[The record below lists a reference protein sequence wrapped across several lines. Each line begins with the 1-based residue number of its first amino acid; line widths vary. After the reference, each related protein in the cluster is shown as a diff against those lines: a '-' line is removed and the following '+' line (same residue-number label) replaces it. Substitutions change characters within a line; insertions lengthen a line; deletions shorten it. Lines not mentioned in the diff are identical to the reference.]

1 MSNRKRNVVPQR
13 RLPRLSAAMCSI
25 LPSMRVGVGA
35 VAQHLSLTRLSH
47 APAASAS
54 LPLPPAWALE
64 PSWASALQ
72 PELDLTYFKRLKAF
86 VEQERSVHTVLP
98 PEEHTFAAFDACK
111 FDAVSIV
118 ILGQDPYPRPGHAHG
133 LSFSVRPDVR
143 PLPGSLRNI
152 FTELNRDLGIPLSTH
167 GYLQSWAEQG
177 VLLLNSALSV
187 RAGEP
192 MSHAGQG
199 WERMTDAAITA
210 LAARRTGLVF
220 FLWGAHAQRKAGLID
235 QSLHLVLRAPHPSPI
250 SAHRGFHGCAHF
262 SQANRYLAATGR
274 TPIDWSS
281 HLSAGASAALRTRMP
296 STRALGTVAAA
307 APTPVSPSSGA
318 AAAATAAE
326 RDEPPKRRHA
336 VVEPAGV
343 APSTASGTA
352 PGTAPSPMPSTAPFQ
367 WWKQWQAIERARS
380 GRNAPVDFI
389 GGHLLGEREDGPAP
403 FRVQTLVGLVIA
415 ARTPDAATAHAL
427 QRLRVLAAPLDAEGS
442 ARGRPRFTAT
452 ALAQLDELTIRQA
465 ISGVAFPAQKA
476 ARVRSIARTLVDEYE
491 GDVPRTLPEL
501 LVLPGVGP
509 KVAHLV
515 LQIGWGSTEGIAVDS
530 HVHRIAARLG
540 WTRGAKT
547 AEATRKELEGWMP
560 REHWQ
565 ELHPLFVGFG
575 QQVCADRPACHSCPL
590 MAARVCPQI
599 GNLDV

>member
-1 MSNRKRNVVPQR
+1 MTLTREWKSRAR
-13 RLPRLSAAMCSI
+13 RRRVAAMCSI
-25 LPSMRVGVGA
+25 VPSMRVGVGA
-35 VAQHLSLTRLSH
+35 FAQHRPLTTQLSH

-64 PSWASALQ
+64 PSWASALR

-86 VEQERSVHTVLP
+86 VEEERSVHTVLP

-111 FDAVSIV
+111 FDSVSVV
-118 ILGQDPYPRPGHAHG
+118 ILGQDPYPTPGHAHG

-220 FLWGAHAQRKAGLID
+220 FLWGAHAQRKAALID
-235 QSLHLVLRAPHPSPI
+235 QSLHLVLRAPHPSPL

-262 SQANRYLAATGR
+262 SKANRYLAAAGR

-281 HLSAGASAALRTRMP
+281 HLTTSRTTGASAALSTRMQ
-296 STRALGTVAAA
+296 SSGALGTVAAA
-307 APTPVSPSSGA
+307 APKPGPPSSGA
-318 AAAATAAE
+318 VAAARGAE
-326 RDEPPKRRHA
+326 RDEPPKRRRA
-336 VVEPAGV
+336 VVEPALV
-343 APSTASGTA
+343 A
-352 PGTAPSPMPSTAPFQ
+352 PGTAPGTAPFQ
-367 WWKQWQAIERARS
+367 WWKQWQAIERGRS
-380 GRNAPVDFI
+380 GRNAPVDFV
-389 GGHLLGEREDGPAP
+389 GCHLLGEREDGPAP
-403 FRVQTLVGLVIA
+403 FRVQTLVGLVLS
-415 ARTPDAATAHAL
+415 ARTPDAAIAHAL
-427 QRLRVLAAPLDAEGS
+427 HRLRVLAVPLDAEGT
-442 ARGRPRFTAT
+442 ACGRPRFTAA
-452 ALAQLDELTIRQA
+452 ALAQLDESTIQQA
-465 ISGVAFPAQKA
+465 ISGVTFPAQKA
-476 ARVRSIARTLVDEYE
+476 ARVRSIARTLVDEYD
-491 GDVPRTLPEL
+491 GDVPRALREL
-501 LVLPGVGP
+501 LALPGVGP

-515 LQIGWGSTEGIAVDS
+515 LQIGWGSTEGIAVDT

-547 AEATRKELEGWMP
+547 AEATRKELEGWLP

-590 MAARVCPQI
+590 FAARVCPQI
-599 GNLDV
+599 GVN